1 MHASALKGQAVL
13 TLSDAAK
20 LGQVDDVLF
29 DPEFRRVLGFR
40 IKKGLLSH
48 SEALPRDRVQAVGA
62 DALTVPGPDAI
73 NEEGR
78 YPELSGAKGLADVH
92 GTRVVTESGTLVGT
106 VHELEIDDLAQTVL
120 TYTLQGSL
128 LDKLRG
134 DQAAIDPDEVLRLG
148 EGGIMIVKDAAAQRL
163 TSNA

>member
-1 MHASALKGQAVL
+1 MHASELKGRAVL
-13 TLSDAAK
+13 TLSDAAR

-48 SEALPRDRVQAVGA
+48 SEALPRDRVQAIGP
-62 DALTVPGPDAI
+62 DALTVASPDAI

-78 YPELSGAKGLADVH
+78 YPELSAAKGLGDVH
-92 GTRVVTESGTLVGT
+92 GTRVVTETGSLVGT
-106 VHELEIDDLAQTVL
+106 VNELEIDDAAQTVL

-134 DQAAIDPDEVLRLG
+134 EHASIEPNEVLRLG
-148 EGGIMIVKDAAAQRL
+148 EGGIMIVKDTAAHRL
-163 TSNA
+163 GSNE